1 MKILYANRIAL
12 VGTPRSV
19 CLCPI
24 KGTPGLNEL
33 KIHIFCTPQFS
44 QVYNHG
50 VYSLS
55 LYNLVSSRYKQ
66 VPVVV
71 L

>member
-1 MKILYANRIAL
+1 MSFSMLQLSTTFVLKSVHLFKKLKKLTFKILIL
-12 VGTPRSV
+12 
-19 CLCPI
+19 L
-24 KGTPGLNEL
+24 
-33 KIHIFCTPQFS
+33 
-44 QVYNHG
+44 HG